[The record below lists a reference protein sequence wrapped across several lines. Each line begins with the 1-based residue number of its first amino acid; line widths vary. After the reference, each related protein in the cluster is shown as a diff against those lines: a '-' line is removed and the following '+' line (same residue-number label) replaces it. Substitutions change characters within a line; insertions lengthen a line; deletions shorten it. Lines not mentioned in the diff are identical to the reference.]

1 VTIEAKRMQSGDRLA
16 TRACRRMAQDATLAT
31 VFGAANLRNDL
42 DQIPLWR
49 DGKVEVRTL
58 MEDYAQFV
66 YLQRLKSPEIL
77 QRTIAEGV
85 SRITWQQDGFAFAE
99 GFDVAKQCFTGL
111 VAGQMV
117 DVGTEGRGWLVT
129 PELARRQLDTEVGG
143 AAGTLGSGGSC
154 EGQQPPKHPQPG
166 TAATERKTVFYGR
179 VRPNVAKLATSV
191 GAVANEV
198 VAHLQL
204 LDDAEVE
211 VTVEIRAK
219 VPGGIDE
226 KTKRTILENSKF
238 LKFDVSE
245 LS

>member
-1 VTIEAKRMQSGDRLA
+1 
-16 TRACRRMAQDATLAT
+16 MAQDATLAT

-66 YLQRLKSPEIL
+66 YLQRLRSPEIL
-77 QRTIAEGV
+77 QKTIAEGV

-99 GFDVAKQCFTGL
+99 GFDVAKQRFTGL

-117 DVGTEGRGWLVT
+117 DVGTEGRGWLVI
-129 PELARRQLDTEVGG
+129 PEVARRQLDTEVGG
-143 AAGTLGSGGSC
+143 DRETRGDRERGG
-154 EGQQPPKHPQPG
+154 GGQPPQPVPPVPEKK
-166 TAATERKTVFYGR
+166 TAFYGR

-226 KTKRTILENSKF
+226 KTKRTILENSKS